1 MHSALLVI
9 EKPDL
14 SIVEKQQA
22 WLGLQ
27 ASISDNL
34 DSNEDR
40 RDNYPKRLGENV
52 LIIPLNAYLNIFV
65 TITSVAQYNQLS
77 YQVLFL
83 DQEPQWVYSK

>member
-1 MHSALLVI
+1 MYSVLLVI

-22 WLGLQ
+22 WLRLQ
-27 ASISDNL
+27 AAISDNL
-34 DSNEDR
+34 NNNEDHSS
-40 RDNYPKRLGENV
+40 NYPKKLGENV

-65 TITSVAQYNQLS
+65 TITSVAQNNQLS

-83 DQEPQWVYSK
+83 DQEPQWIYS